1 MEKSIDEII
10 ADAQAEE
17 EVEREQEKA
26 RAKKKIAD
34 DFKAELKKSVK
45 AMLDEIYEEKEQL
58 VKVPLSE
65 YISLVFMA
73 RDLDLFKRAISNN
86 FELSYNGKDLVI
98 RDSTEIEETFKSL
111 YPEEYSDVAA
121 LKIIKADDASEG

>member
-86 FELSYNGKDLVI
+86 FELSYNEKSLCI
-98 RDSTEIEETFKSL
+98 KDSTEIEETFKSL
-111 YPEEYSDVAA
+111 YPEEYSEA
-121 LKIIKADDASEG
+121 LKIIKRNATSEG